1 MFKINLNKE
10 LFPNEKSESEILDT
24 LIQVA
29 HDIFSQIPVLN
40 LVLVTKDIDFNPL
53 FYLTC

>member
-1 MFKINLNKE
+1 MRNLSQRF
-10 LFPNEKSESEILDT
+10 LGT

-53 FYLTC
+53 FDLTC